1 MKCMRLGDLMFTN
14 VAHSRGKRSP
24 AGNIV
29 FCSVRFNLCR
39 LTEVLSR
46 GPEILDRE
54 NDKSYF

>member
-14 VAHSRGKRSP
+14 VAHSISKRSH
-24 AGNIV
+24 AGNVV
-29 FCSVRFNLCR
+29 FCSVKFNLCR

-46 GPEILDRE
+46 GAEILDRE